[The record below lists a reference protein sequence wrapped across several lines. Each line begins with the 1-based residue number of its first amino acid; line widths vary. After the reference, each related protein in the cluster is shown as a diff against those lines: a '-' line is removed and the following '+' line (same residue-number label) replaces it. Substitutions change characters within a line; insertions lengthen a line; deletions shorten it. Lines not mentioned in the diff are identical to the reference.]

1 MPPQSDAP
9 RRGSSNSPSWS
20 FPPSTWVVAVLELP
34 ALTSLEQPRLQF
46 ATTSRLLVYPSCH
59 TPTSSEQL
67 RLYLVPI
74 SLLLVVDPSR
84 RASLVGAASAAKALG
99 LGFGLLRVDKVAPR
113 ASPLG
118 RHVVGANRA
127 RHRRELSNGKLGWVS
142 YWERKSPQLYIGRA
156 HRLNLC
162 VLCLQNSDDTLKL
175 SLKSQRRICH
185 KFRDAVEQ
193 IRQILLLI
201 SFAYAPDQLEVAWIL
216 GAYSLMYEIEVYIKP
231 RSPLLDHE
239 DFRNKIIRGINKVY
253 L

>member
-1 MPPQSDAP
+1 MVQDSGGAVDG
-9 RRGSSNSPSWS
+9 RDCSWKKEEWEAFPNWS
-20 FPPSTWVVAVLELP
+20 GGLNWVFPPSPWVVAVLELP

-59 TPTSSEQL
+59 TPTSLEQL

-74 SLLLVVDPSR
+74 SHLLVVDPSR

-127 RHRRELSNGKLGWVS
+127 RHRHELSNGKLGWVS
-142 YWERKSPQLYIGRA
+142 YWERKSPQLYIRRA

-193 IRQILLLI
+193 M
-201 SFAYAPDQLEVAWIL
+201 YYMVHW
-216 GAYSLMYEIEVYIKP
+216 YEIEVYIKP